1 METFLLILMFAPLGL
16 IGIGFVVSA
25 AEHIVGQLNLWK
37 ETENKTPL
45 LKKWLFRE
53 LPISVIVFVILGVI
67 FHQITRPETQQEKN
81 EEAYIALNQ
90 ASKPLVKWCN
100 QNLNEQ
106 VYEHKLINDVGEYIV
121 TTQVRK
127 CFENADFRQEML
139 NSFSISHK
147 TLLSDGLKRLNQ
159 DGHFDRLNK
168 QSGNPSDI
176 VINDF
181 VLAKS
186 TAKNADTYDDSYGI
200 ALACKGGYL
209 LGGEA
214 IGYSFDVENSKQ
226 IIQKDIKAG
235 ERDCYEINWIS
246 FRTFKNYVD
255 DCWQVGCKIIGYVN
269 ENDELTSLQVEPAA
283 LEDLLKYEIELEQ
296 NTLQEIILKVEENL
310 GRYDDLD
317 KSTWD
322 NIVSMYW
329 QNN

>member
-16 IGIGFVVSA
+16 IGLGFVVGA

-67 FHQITRPETQQEKN
+67 FHQITSPETQQEKN
-81 EEAYIALNQ
+81 EKAYIALNQ
-90 ASKPLVKWCN
+90 ATKPLVEWCN

-106 VYEHKLINDVGEYIV
+106 VYEHKLINDVGEHIV
-121 TTQVRK
+121 TTKVRK
-127 CFENADFRQEML
+127 CFENADYRQEML
-139 NSFSISHK
+139 NNLSISHK
-147 TLLSDGLKRLNQ
+147 KLLSDGLKKLNQ

-168 QSGNPSDI
+168 QSGNPSDM

-181 VLAKS
+181 ALAKS

-200 ALACKGGYL
+200 ALACKGGFL

-214 IGYSFDVENSKQ
+214 IGYSFAVENSKQ

-269 ENDELTSLQVEPAA
+269 ENDELTGLQVEPAA

-310 GRYDDLD
+310 GRYNDLD